1 MARILVEAFDGLI
14 GGRIVNMPAGTEL
27 TAAVDGDA
35 VLAAG
40 AATFEFQEGDR
51 AAVESAVAAWRAVSA
66 TRVGV
71 KLISFVSQAAPPVAR
86 GVYTPTVTANEG
98 ITVIDPVVA
107 FGFDPGFYT
116 RIGGGVPGDIA
127 TLNVWLAASNEGED
141 PLTATLTATLPAGM
155 PFTGEIIPGASMSLD
170 SSGDDPW
177 DGAPWDLVA
186 VVGNELRARFE
197 LAAGASSARWVTV
210 SYPVGAP

>member
-66 TRVGV
+66 TRVWV

-116 RIGGGVPGDIA
+116 RIG
-127 TLNVWLAASNEGED
+127 
-141 PLTATLTATLPAGM
+141 
-155 PFTGEIIPGASMSLD
+155 ASMSLD
-170 SSGDDPW
+170 ASGDDPW